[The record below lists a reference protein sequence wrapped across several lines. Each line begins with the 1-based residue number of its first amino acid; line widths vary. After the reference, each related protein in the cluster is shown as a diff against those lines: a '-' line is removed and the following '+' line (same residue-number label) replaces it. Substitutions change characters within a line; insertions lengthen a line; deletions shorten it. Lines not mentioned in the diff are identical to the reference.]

1 MCTAGPALIHAD
13 MTRFVRAPLRQ
24 RRAFPSLA
32 PASEGHPRD
41 SAGSSL
47 YFETFGLDVTS
58 YAGWSRRSARYAACC
73 AQPHCSSSAIVRS
86 WCFPLRFRLSHA
98 GFCPVRSP
106 VARGCWL
113 QQETPLRCG
122 LVRYIRGRSTSV
134 MFFVELEFVVAVYP
148 RVGGRTM
155 RNVHAEEGND
165 GLFQRAREH
174 LPVSGASAD
183 KNGSSPRWREHLS
196 QFARPVV
203 AGSSPRLSET
213 VRFLLASSAN
223 PARPCSCARV
233 VPRVAGAGDGGSD
246 AYPNG
251 GLHAFSVGRSSLALG
266 GWNRVCSRCLYDRD
280 VRASR

>member
-1 MCTAGPALIHAD
+1 M
-13 MTRFVRAPLRQ
+13 
-24 RRAFPSLA
+24 
-32 PASEGHPRD
+32 
-41 SAGSSL
+41 
-47 YFETFGLDVTS
+47 
-58 YAGWSRRSARYAACC
+58 RSARQSLDC
-73 AQPHCSSSAIVRS
+73 AGPFRHTVAGFGWSPPSRWVLESVSAHMSFRTVGFPDCSS
-86 WCFPLRFRLSHA
+86 PSHA
-98 GFCPVRSP
+98 FPGVPR
-106 VARGCWL
+106 RYTG
-113 QQETPLRCG
+113 ECG
-122 LVRYIRGRSTSV
+122 LLFATKNVLNQLLNDRHSGIGSSPRTRETRVPDRQRPMRYRFIPDT
-134 MFFVELEFVVAVYP
+134 
-148 RVGGRTM
+148 
-155 RNVHAEEGND
+155 
-165 GLFQRAREH
+165 
-174 LPVSGASAD
+174 
-183 KNGSSPRWREHLS
+183 GSSPRWREHLS